1 MNTLNMKTL
10 LLNHFISIS
19 RIGLFAIAMFTSNF
33 ICRGQQVPPWQLR
46 LQYPD
51 RVIEEET
58 HVLKDLYYSQDSSNL
73 TTLDLYLPGNTH
85 KPDSSIVFLIH
96 GWFDPETIP
105 IKPSNWQFYIDY
117 GKLLASRGFAT
128 VVVNH
133 RMNSKESVS
142 QSRNDI
148 ENAIQFI
155 QNNYRKYGLLTEK
168 KISLWFFSMGALNF
182 DYFANH
188 NKFDIE
194 KLVSYYGFFDDAFQD
209 PSEAITYS
217 QMQVVRCGQDS
228 EEIIRRTDKYLTH
241 CLAKNYPLELINIP
255 NGLHGFELL
264 QEPIIAKSVIDKTV
278 EFLKSKEFKLS
289 NTP

>member
-1 MNTLNMKTL
+1 MKTL
-10 LLNHFISIS
+10 LLKHFKTIS
-19 RIGLFAIAMFTSNF
+19 RIGLFAIAMFASNF

-133 RMNSKESVS
+133 RMNSKESTY

-148 ENAIQFI
+148 ESAIIFI
-155 QNNYRKYGLLTEK
+155 QNNYRKYGLTAK
-168 KISLWFFSMGALNF
+168 KISLWFFSMGAIHF
-182 DYFANH
+182 EHFVTQDGFSVH
-188 NKFDIE
+188 KM
-194 KLVSYYGFFDDAFQD
+194 VSFYGFFSAANENLSNVKDY
-209 PSEAITYS
+209 PKMLI
-217 QMQVVRCGQDS
+217 VRCGKDS
-228 EEIIRRTDKYLTH
+228 DEIIKRTDNYLTH
-241 CLAKNYPLELINIP
+241 CLGKNYPLELINIP

-264 QEPIIAKSVIDKTV
+264 QDQIIAKSVIDKTV
-278 EFLKSKEFKLS
+278 EFLKSKEFTFS
-289 NTP
+289 NKP